1 MVFQRTGGG
10 YRVFCNPPYGRAITD
25 WVEKAYRE
33 GTKDNTI
40 VVMLIPARTDTRYFH
55 DFIQH
60 RSEIRFVKGR
70 LKFGKQQTG
79 SPIPFNG
86 SYIQGCWN
94 VGGKRMSRPT
104 KTCYDCKNAC
114 WDSVPYGSTTATM
127 FGGCDKAEEM
137 TEEEA
142 ERFGETEDCPFW
154 ENRYK
159 EENA

>member
-1 MVFQRTGGG
+1 MTLQEYEAQGGCEG
-10 YRVFCNPPYGRAITD
+10 CYFYGTIDVDGRKGCTFHWFDDESED
-25 WVEKAYRE
+25 WEYSK
-33 GTKDNTI
+33 
-40 VVMLIPARTDTRYFH
+40 
-55 DFIQH
+55 
-60 RSEIRFVKGR
+60 
-70 LKFGKQQTG
+70 
-79 SPIPFNG
+79 G

-127 FGGCDKAEEM
+127 FGGCDKEDEM

>member
-1 MVFQRTGGG
+1 MIVGFEEHGFVVAAEHMPDTCTNCPFWLTDLEMQEDGMCFLTGEVIPTPERT
-10 YRVFCNPPYGRAITD
+10 CD
-25 WVEKAYRE
+25 
-33 GTKDNTI
+33 TK
-40 VVMLIPARTDTRYFH
+40 VMGAFEVR
-55 DFIQH
+55 
-60 RSEIRFVKGR
+60 
-70 LKFGKQQTG
+70 KQQTG

-127 FGGCDKAEEM
+127 FGGCDKEDEM

>member
-1 MVFQRTGGG
+1 MR
-10 YRVFCNPPYGRAITD
+10 N
-25 WVEKAYRE
+25 VEWAAK
-33 GTKDNTI
+33 KKN
-40 VVMLIPARTDTRYFH
+40 ARKEK
-55 DFIQH
+55 
-60 RSEIRFVKGR
+60 S
-70 LKFGKQQTG
+70 
-79 SPIPFNG
+79 
-86 SYIQGCWN
+86 
-94 VGGKRMSRPT
+94 MSRPT

-127 FGGCDKAEEM
+127 FGGCDKEDEM